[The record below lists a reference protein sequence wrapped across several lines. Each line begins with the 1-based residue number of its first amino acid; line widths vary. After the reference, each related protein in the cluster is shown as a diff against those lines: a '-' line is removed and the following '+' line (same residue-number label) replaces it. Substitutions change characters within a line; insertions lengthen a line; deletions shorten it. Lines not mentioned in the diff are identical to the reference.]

1 MGAMQSLGAAWF
13 LLRIDTLPDSRA
25 QCGRMEIY
33 MKKDFSTMTTLEKQK
48 AVYTRNFIALLS
60 DAVFFSIGYTLF
72 STDNVLPVYISNLS
86 DKPIYI
92 ALMTA
97 LFFGVQYSA
106 TVFSCMLG
114 VNAKS
119 PKWISIGVCFLQR
132 VGFALI
138 LVSTFFIDTS
148 VTLALILFF
157 VSLVMYATSSGMSS
171 PLFTQ
176 MVTFTIYKDVG
187 SFFGIYNLF
196 SCLSGVLAT
205 SVFTYCISN
214 FLFPLNFRIV
224 FLIGTVMAVVSTVT
238 LSIFLKEV
246 TDNRVREHI
255 RFKDVFTIGVDI
267 IKTNKDYRWFAISR
281 AIAGAADFTV
291 PYYILYAA
299 TLPDAPKSFVGSMA
313 TIYLLAKM
321 FGSAIFGKLA
331 DKFGTTTILRGGCLC
346 GIVAA
351 TLAIFTKDYRMAYVF
366 YVILAFGVQ
375 GIYMT
380 NQISSVEF
388 SKGVRTPF
396 YSAIVGVFC
405 APVAIITSFSGAAI
419 ASIFSYRSIFFIA
432 ICIYAA
438 SFISSILLTR
448 KKA

>member
-1 MGAMQSLGAAWF
+1 
-13 LLRIDTLPDSRA
+13 
-25 QCGRMEIY
+25 
-33 MKKDFSTMTTLEKQK
+33 MKKDFSTMTTLEKQQ
-48 AVYTRNFIALLS
+48 AVYKRNYLALLS
-60 DAVFFSIGYTLF
+60 DALFFSIGYTLF
-72 STDNVLPVYISNLS
+72 STDNVLPVYISHLS
-86 DKPIYI
+86 DNPIYI

-97 LFFGVQYSA
+97 LFFGVSYSA
-106 TVFSCMLG
+106 TIFSCMLG

-119 PKWISIGVCFLQR
+119 PKRISVGICFLQR

-138 LVSTFFIDTS
+138 LVSTFFLDTS
-148 VTLALILFF
+148 ISLALVLFF
-157 VSLVMYATSSGMSS
+157 VSLVMYAISSGMSS

-176 MVTFTIYKDVG
+176 MVTFTIHKNVG
-187 SFFGIYNLF
+187 SFFGIYNLV

-246 TDNRVREHI
+246 TDNRIREHI
-255 RFKDVFTIGVDI
+255 SFKDVFTIGVGI
-267 IKTNKDYRWFAISR
+267 VKSNKRFRWYAVTR
-281 AIAGAADFTV
+281 AIAGAADFTI

-299 TLPDAPKSFVGSMA
+299 TLPGASDGFVGTLA
-313 TIYLLAKM
+313 TVYLAAKM
-321 FGSAIFGKLA
+321 TSSAIFGKLA
-331 DKFGTTTILRGGCLC
+331 DKFGSTTILRGGCLC

-351 TLAIFTKDYRMAYVF
+351 VLALVTKNHVMAYVF
-366 YVILAFGVQ
+366 YAILAFAAQ

-380 NQISSVEF
+380 NQISAVEF

-396 YSAIVGVFC
+396 YSAIAGVFC
-405 APVAIITSFSGAAI
+405 APVAILTSFSGAAI
-419 ASIFSYRSIFFIA
+419 ASMFSYRSIFVIA

-438 SFISSILLTR
+438 AFIFSVLMSKRSIEE
-448 KKA
+448 

>member
-1 MGAMQSLGAAWF
+1 
-13 LLRIDTLPDSRA
+13 
-25 QCGRMEIY
+25 MEIY
-33 MKKDFSTMTTLEKQK
+33 MKKDFSTMTTLEKQQ
-48 AVYTRNFIALLS
+48 AVYKRNYLALLS
-60 DAVFFSIGYTLF
+60 DALFFSIGYTLF
-72 STDNVLPVYISNLS
+72 STDNVLPVYISHLS
-86 DKPIYI
+86 DNPIYI

-97 LFFGVQYSA
+97 LFFGVSYSA
-106 TVFSCMLG
+106 TIFSCMLG

-119 PKWISIGVCFLQR
+119 PKRISVGICFLQR

-138 LVSTFFIDTS
+138 LVSTFFLDTS
-148 VTLALILFF
+148 ISLALVLFF
-157 VSLVMYATSSGMSS
+157 VSLVMYAISSGMSS

-176 MVTFTIYKDVG
+176 MVTFTIHKNVG
-187 SFFGIYNLF
+187 SFFGIYNLV

-224 FLIGTVMAVVSTVT
+224 FLVGTVMAVVSTVT

-255 RFKDVFTIGVDI
+255 SFKDVFTIGVGI
-267 IKTNKDYRWFAISR
+267 VKSNKRFRWYAITR
-281 AIAGAADFTV
+281 AIAGAADFTI

-299 TLPDAPKSFVGSMA
+299 TLPGASDSFVGTLA
-313 TIYLLAKM
+313 TVYLAAKM
-321 FGSAIFGKLA
+321 TSSAIFGKLA
-331 DKFGTTTILRGGCLC
+331 DKFGSTTILRGGCLC

-351 TLAIFTKDYRMAYVF
+351 MLALLTKNHVMAYVF
-366 YVILAFGVQ
+366 YAILAFAAQ

-380 NQISSVEF
+380 NQISAVEF

-396 YSAIVGVFC
+396 YSAIAGVFC
-405 APVAIITSFSGAAI
+405 APVAILTSFSGAAI
-419 ASIFSYRSIFFIA
+419 ASLFSYRSIFVIA

-438 SFISSILLTR
+438 AFIFSVLMSKRSIEE
-448 KKA
+448 

>member
-1 MGAMQSLGAAWF
+1 
-13 LLRIDTLPDSRA
+13 
-25 QCGRMEIY
+25 
-33 MKKDFSTMTTLEKQK
+33 MKKDFSTMTTLEKQQ
-48 AVYTRNFIALLS
+48 AVYKRNYLALLS
-60 DAVFFSIGYTLF
+60 DALFFSIGYTLF
-72 STDNVLPVYISNLS
+72 STDNVLPVYISHLS
-86 DKPIYI
+86 DNPIYI

-97 LFFGVQYSA
+97 LFFGVSYSA
-106 TVFSCMLG
+106 TIFSCMLG

-119 PKWISIGVCFLQR
+119 PKRISVGICFLQR

-138 LVSTFFIDTS
+138 LVSTFFLDTS
-148 VTLALILFF
+148 ISLALVLFF
-157 VSLVMYATSSGMSS
+157 VSLVMYAISSGMSS

-176 MVTFTIYKDVG
+176 MVTFTIHKNVG
-187 SFFGIYNLF
+187 SFFGIYNLV

-224 FLIGTVMAVVSTVT
+224 FLVGTVMAVVSTVT

-255 RFKDVFTIGVDI
+255 SFKDVFTIGVGI
-267 IKTNKDYRWFAISR
+267 VKSNKRFRWYAITR
-281 AIAGAADFTV
+281 AIAGAADFTI

-299 TLPDAPKSFVGSMA
+299 TLPGASDSFVGTLA
-313 TIYLLAKM
+313 TVYLAAKM
-321 FGSAIFGKLA
+321 TSSAIFGKLA
-331 DKFGTTTILRGGCLC
+331 DKFGSTTILRGGCLC

-351 TLAIFTKDYRMAYVF
+351 MLALLTKNHVMAYVF
-366 YVILAFGVQ
+366 YAILAFAAQ

-380 NQISSVEF
+380 NQISAVEF

-396 YSAIVGVFC
+396 YSAIAGVFC
-405 APVAIITSFSGAAI
+405 APVAILTSFSGAAI
-419 ASIFSYRSIFFIA
+419 ASLFSYRSIFVIA

-438 SFISSILLTR
+438 AFIFSVLMSKRSIEE
-448 KKA
+448 

>member
-1 MGAMQSLGAAWF
+1 
-13 LLRIDTLPDSRA
+13 
-25 QCGRMEIY
+25 MEIC
-33 MKKDFSTMTTLEKQK
+33 MNKDFSTMTTLEKQQS
-48 AVYTRNFIALLS
+48 VYTRNYIALLS
-60 DAVFFSIGYTLF
+60 DALFFAFGYTLF
-72 STDNVLPVYISNLS
+72 ATDNVLPMYISNLS

-97 LFFGVQYSA
+97 LFWGVQYSA
-106 TVFSCMLG
+106 TIFSCMIG

-132 VGFALI
+132 IGFALI
-138 LVSTFFIDTS
+138 LTSTFFLDTS
-148 VTLALILFF
+148 VTLALVLFF
-157 VSLVMYATSSGMSS
+157 VSLVMYAISSGMSS

-176 MVTFTIYKDVG
+176 MVSFSIYKNVG
-187 SFFGIYNLF
+187 SFFGIYNLV
-196 SCLSGVLAT
+196 SCFSGVLAT
-205 SVFTYCISN
+205 SVLTYCISN
-214 FLFPLNFRIV
+214 YLFPLSFRLV
-224 FLIGTVMAVVSTVT
+224 FLAGTVMAVVSTVT
-238 LSIFLKEV
+238 LSIFLREV
-246 TDNRVREHI
+246 TDTRVREHI
-255 RFKDVFTIGVDI
+255 RFRDVFAIGVDI

-299 TLPDAPKSFVGSMA
+299 TLPGASDSFLGTMTTV
-313 TIYLLAKM
+313 YLLAKM
-321 FGSAIFGKLA
+321 ASSAIFGKLS
-331 DKFGTTTILRGGCLC
+331 DKFGTTTILRAGCLC

-351 TLAIFTKDYRMAYVF
+351 ALAMLTKDYRMSFVF
-366 YVILAFGVQ
+366 YILLAFGVQ

-405 APVAIITSFSGAAI
+405 APVAILTSFSGAAI
-419 ASIFSYRSIFFIA
+419 ASLFSYRSIFAIA
-432 ICIYAA
+432 IGIYAA
-438 SFISSILLTR
+438 AFISSVLLTR